1 MSNPE
6 KFSLPRFEKRVY
18 EHDLPGAVD
27 ELKRMLLDSVLSGKG
42 HADVTP
48 EQAAGAVVCPDLVRM
63 AAALSALMADRKLT
77 FDLDTF
83 RALVI
88 SHRYIA
94 SLFVA
99 AGMGNADHLIALLLN
114 PPMESEARPKVTGSN
129 LAKLGLLYCGDSNAE
144 LSFEQLWN
152 AHPQIAMDTFLGI
165 LSHPVQMTEQAEA
178 RREQLLTW
186 LPERLRNMK
195 FQPHHMNLLDH
206 VSMFISYASEK
217 RKHDLKAPL
226 NRILVESLEE
236 QGVRQLKPPAKRKLK
251 ERPVMLVL
259 LERFGFRH
267 AMYRCYAPVL
277 RALREEF
284 ELVGMGFKK
293 EMDEICRNLFDRVLT
308 FSYPV
313 EVPEL
318 VDRIKKVKPDINY
331 FPSVGMR
338 QVIIALAALR
348 LAPIQFMTL
357 GHPATTRSPNIDYF
371 ITEEG
376 FMGDPECFSETA
388 VLLPDCSVPFEMR
401 RDAVP
406 VEPKERGDGHVVRV
420 AVPAKMMK
428 LNVRFLKVCRRIQER
443 SSKPVEFHFFP
454 GAVGAF
460 HAHVVSAIRR
470 VMPRA
475 RVYPITGYNP
485 YIRNLNE
492 CDIQLSAF
500 PFGNT
505 NGIVDGARQGL
516 PIVCMD
522 GPEVHSRID
531 AELLRRLGLPRWLAA
546 NNEREYEDIVLRLI
560 HNAEERIALGKSLLE
575 QDLDGMFFDGD
586 ASEFAKTVRWIY
598 EHHETI
604 QADGRPVWSV
614 ADRRSM
620 LESQA
625 STLIGADG

>member
-1 MSNPE
+1 MSNQE
-6 KFSLPRFEKRVY
+6 KFSLSRFEKRVY
-18 EHDLPGAVD
+18 EHDLPGAV
-27 ELKRMLLDSVLSGKG
+27 EEVGRMLLDSVLSGKG
-42 HADVTP
+42 RADVTP

-63 AAALSALMADRKLT
+63 AAAFSALMADPKLH

-83 RALVI
+83 RALVK
-88 SHRYIA
+88 SHRYVA

-114 PPMESEARPKVTGSN
+114 PPTQSQARPKVTGGN

-165 LSHPVQMTEQAEA
+165 LSHPIQLTEQAEA
-178 RREQLLTW
+178 RREKLLAW
-186 LPERLRNMK
+186 LPARLRNMK

-206 VSMFISYASEK
+206 VSMFISYASA
-217 RKHDLKAPL
+217 RHKHDLKESL
-226 NRILVESLEE
+226 NKILVESLEE

-251 ERPVMLVL
+251 KRPVMLVP

-267 AMYRCYAPVL
+267 AMYRCYAPLL
-277 RALREEF
+277 RSLREEF
-284 ELVGMGFKK
+284 ELVGLGFEK
-293 EMDEICRNLFDRVLT
+293 EMDEICCNLFDTALT

-313 EVPEL
+313 EVREL
-318 VDRIKKVKPDINY
+318 VDRIKEVKPDISY

-371 ITEEG
+371 ITEEC
-376 FMGDPECFSETA
+376 FMGAPDCFSETA
-388 VLLPDCSVPFEMR
+388 VLLPDCSAPFEMR

-406 VEPKERGDGHVVRV
+406 VEPKIRTDPEVVRI
-420 AVPAKMMK
+420 AAPAKMMK

-443 SSKPVEFHFFP
+443 SRKPVEFHFFP
-454 GAVGAF
+454 GALGVF

-470 VMPRA
+470 VMPQA
-475 RVYPITGYNP
+475 RVYPTTGYNP

-492 CDIQLSAF
+492 CDIQLSPF

-505 NGIVDGARQGL
+505 NGIVDGACQGL

-522 GPEVHSRID
+522 GPEVHSHID
-531 AELLRRLGLPRWLAA
+531 TGLLRRIGLPPWLTA
-546 NNEREYEDIVLRLI
+546 NNEQEYEDIVLRLI
-560 HNAEERIALGKSLLE
+560 HHDDERVSLGKFLLQ
-575 QDLDGMFFDGD
+575 QDLDGIFFDGN
-586 ASEFAKTVRWIY
+586 SHEFAEAVRWIY

-604 QADGRPVWSV
+604 QADGRQTWTV

-620 LESQA
+620 SDA
-625 STLIGADG
+625 SPLVSSV